1 MDKLGRDLQRFSDEN
16 NDVKRQLRT
25 LVSIIERLEEK
36 LESNT
41 GKEGAGGEK
50 KEDPKG
56 GSPKRGGGF
65 FGRN

>member
-36 LESNT
+36 LESKT
-41 GKEGAGGEK
+41 GKEGVGGEK
-50 KEDPKG
+50 KEDTKG
-56 GSPKRGGGF
+56 GSPKRGGF